1 MGRTILAVLAG
12 LVVAWITI
20 TLCEFGGVALHPPPP
35 GTNLADPQAL
45 AAFIGAA
52 PPSAMLLVLLGW
64 VAGAFD
70 GGLVAA
76 LISRRHKNG
85 AALTI
90 GALVLLGVIAN
101 NLMIPHPLWMTVA
114 GVLLPV
120 PAAWLAARLVG
131 SPRKGAA

>member
-20 TLCEFGGVALHPPPP
+20 TLCEFGGVILHPPAP
-35 GTNLADPQAL
+35 GTNLADPDAL
-45 AAFIGAA
+45 AAHIAGA
-52 PPSAMLLVLLGW
+52 PPAAMALVLLGW

-76 LISRRHKNG
+76 LISRLHKRG

-90 GALVLLGVIAN
+90 GVLVALGVIAN
-101 NLMIPHPLWMTVA
+101 SLMIPHPLWMTVA
-114 GVLLPV
+114 GLLLPI
-120 PAAWLAARLVG
+120 PAAWLASRLVG
-131 SPRKGAA
+131 SRRKDAA